1 MHEYRIPCIVM
12 RGGTSKAL
20 FFMESDLPA
29 DPDSRRS
36 VLLSSFGSPDPRQID
51 GLGGADPLTS
61 KLAIISPST
70 DPSYDINYT
79 FGQVSITEPFIDFAG
94 NCGNISSAVGVF
106 AIQTGLVR
114 AVEPVTTVR
123 ILNTNTKKMIV
134 SEIPVGGG
142 AVVTEG
148 DFRVDGVPGTGAE
161 IKLHFMDPG
170 GVISGGLLPTGRPRD
185 SLALEDGR
193 SVDVSIV
200 DAGNPTA
207 FVRADQ
213 LGLRGDELPDVL
225 TARTDV
231 LDTMEEIRSKVS
243 ALLGLSASWRD
254 AYRRYRTYPKI
265 AMVAPAGDFQTIHG
279 TSVGADAIDFQSRVL
294 AMGRVHKALAITA
307 AIPMAAAA
315 RITGSVVHEVARPST
330 GSPTLLV
337 GHPSGIM
344 PLGVV
349 VRQDGDRVELK
360 EVIIGRTARRLME
373 GYIYCRMAA

>member
-1 MHEYRIPCIVM
+1 
-12 RGGTSKAL
+12 
-20 FFMESDLPA
+20 
-29 DPDSRRS
+29 
-36 VLLSSFGSPDPRQID
+36 
-51 GLGGADPLTS
+51 
-61 KLAIISPST
+61 
-70 DPSYDINYT
+70 
-79 FGQVSITEPFIDFAG
+79 
-94 NCGNISSAVGVF
+94 VGVF
-106 AIQTGLVR
+106 AIQAGLVR
-114 AVEPVTTVR
+114 PQEPVTTVR

-134 SEIPVGGG
+134 SEIPVRGG

-170 GVISGGLLPTGRPRD
+170 GVISGGLLPTGHPRD
-185 SLALEDGR
+185 LIVLEDGR
-193 SVDVSIV
+193 RTDVSIV

-207 FVRADQ
+207 FVRAEQ
-213 LGLRGDELPDVL
+213 LGIRGDELPEEL

-243 ALLGLSASWRD
+243 EMLGLSPSWRD

-265 AMVAPAGDFQTIHG
+265 AMVAPSGDFQTMHG
-279 TSVGADAIDFQSRVL
+279 TTFRADAIDFQSRVL

-315 RITGSVVHEVARPST
+315 RIAGSVVHEVCRPST
-330 GSPTLLV
+330 GAPTLLV

-349 VRQDGDRVELK
+349 VRQDGTIVELK
-360 EVIIGRTARRLME
+360 EVIIGRTARRLMD
-373 GYIYCRMAA
+373 GYVYCRLAA